1 MISEVFILTPEP
13 PDRPGGVE
21 RFVSIFM
28 SLAQEHGYN
37 VRVFHREN
45 CAPARWKSPC
55 PSNKVAWFL
64 AGLLQGYYI
73 GKAAQQGLHP
83 AVQLVLSNSTIGWF
97 PLGDKV
103 KQVHFYHGTYRG
115 QAEAIRPF
123 ITQRGYLKLKW
134 WDSMVLE
141 RWSGKGKQVLCN
153 SDQTREEVRK
163 FFRIHGTTIWYP
175 LDTKH
180 FCPIDR
186 AKCRQELGLAE
197 NRPVGLFVGSTQP
210 QKGFTIISFP
220 YSFFP
225 PDSMGFSASRGN
237 RDRSRFE

>member
-123 ITQRGYLKLKW
+123 ITQRGYLK
-134 WDSMVLE
+134 M
-141 RWSGKGKQVLCN
+141 
-153 SDQTREEVRK
+153 
-163 FFRIHGTTIWYP
+163 
-175 LDTKH
+175 
-180 FCPIDR
+180 
-186 AKCRQELGLAE
+186 
-197 NRPVGLFVGSTQP
+197 VGLYGLGAVEWEGKASSLQFRPNSGRSKEVLSHPRHNDLVSVRYKTFLSYRPSKMSPRIRVSREPSRRVICRKHSTS
-210 QKGFTIISFP
+210 KGFYNYFISLFVL
-220 YSFFP
+220 STRFN
-225 PDSMGFSASRGN
+225 GF
-237 RDRSRFE
+237 

>member
-1 MISEVFILTPEP
+1 MCGCSIGKIVPQ
-13 PDRPGGVE
+13 PGGKA
-21 RFVSIFM
+21 
-28 SLAQEHGYN
+28 LAHLTKLHGFLPGFFKATTLGRLPSKAFIQRSSWSCLIPPS
-37 VRVFHREN
+37 VGS
-45 CAPARWKSPC
+45 RWEIKSNRC
-55 PSNKVAWFL
+55 
-64 AGLLQGYYI
+64 I
-73 GKAAQQGLHP
+73 
-83 AVQLVLSNSTIGWF
+83 
-97 PLGDKV
+97 
-103 KQVHFYHGTYRG
+103 
-115 QAEAIRPF
+115 F
-123 ITQRGYLKLKW
+123 ITELIEGRQKQSDPSSRKGVILKW